1 MKGAGPDLKMRKL
14 KFLKNL
20 IYNLCGQENY
30 LKIVSSLFFLFYRT
44 GLLKPY
50 RKFDTHYV
58 APLLVKNGWVII
70 DIGANLGY
78 YSVILGKATGDKGKL
93 YAVEPVEEYRT
104 LLKRNIKNLQWIE
117 VVPYALGFTG
127 GRARMEIPGSDKT
140 RHGLTRITDE
150 TVNSPESQSS
160 DAGINTAEEG
170 KTDAGNSWDVEV
182 RSPVELFGNIVTVHY
197 IKCDIEGYEANL
209 FPALI
214 PLVKL
219 WRPIIQIEIE
229 KENRSLIS
237 DLIIPLG
244 YNSYKAATG
253 KLTPVDSYNAEGSDV
268 IFIPEEKIGDYTKLI
283 NN

>member
-30 LKIVSSLFFLFYRT
+30 LKIVSTLFFLFYRT

-58 APLLVKNGWVII
+58 APMLVKNGWVII

-127 GRARMEIPGSDKT
+127 GRARMAIPGSDKT

-150 TVNSPESQSS
+150 PVSSPESQSS
-160 DAGINTAEEG
+160 AAGFTTAEEG

-182 RSPVELFGNIVTVHY
+182 RSPVELFGNVVSVHY

>member
-1 MKGAGPDLKMRKL
+1 MK
-14 KFLKNL
+14 FFKNL
-20 IYNLCGQENY
+20 IYNLCGQKTY
-30 LKIVSSLFFLFYRT
+30 LKIVSTLFFLFYRT

-78 YSVILGKATGDKGKL
+78 YSVILGKAVGDKGKL

-104 LLKRNIKNLQWIE
+104 ILKRNIKNLPWTE
-117 VVPYALGFTG
+117 LVPYALGFTG
-127 GRARMEIPGSDKT
+127 GRARMAIPGSDRT
-140 RHGLTRITDE
+140 RHGLTRITDD
-150 TVNSPESQSS
+150 TAGSPDNHSS
-160 DAGINTAEEG
+160 SEGTGSTEGEKRDAGR
-170 KTDAGNSWDVEV
+170 SWDVEV
-182 RSPVELFGNIVTVHY
+182 RSPGELFGNIATVHY
-197 IKCDIEGYEANL
+197 IKCDIEGYEAKL

-229 KENRSLIS
+229 NENRSLIS
-237 DLIIPLG
+237 DMIIPLG
-244 YNSYKAATG
+244 YRSYKAVSG
-253 KLTPVDSYNAEGSDV
+253 KLIPVDSYNAESSDV
-268 IFIPEEKIGDYTKLI
+268 IFIPEEKIVDYTKLI